1 MFKTISSIEDTRIS
15 IQKEVERLVLLG
27 GLERAN
33 ES

>member
-1 MFKTISSIEDTRIS
+1 MFKTISSIEDTRIYV
-15 IQKEVERLVLLG
+15 QKEVERLVLLG